1 MTIRVMVIR
10 KTPDRKG
17 GNGYSTFALWV

>member
-1 MTIRVMVIR
+1 MTIRRIVIR

-17 GNGYSTFALWV
+17 GWLA